1 MSKGSSKVRA
11 ADSQGGYIYIHMY
24 ICSRFKGKK
33 KIFFSLSF
41 FLSGSLVGSVHA
53 GPLCVLQQ
61 QRALWI
67 SVEERRDP
75 APEIQYSRS
84 NSKRKIPTVSL
95 SHNATVAATGFRAY
109 ERYASRQKSTRERAR
124 ERASERERESAR
136 EITGGVREED
146 ELAKKKRTRQ
156 AGKRERRGQRII
168 Y

>member
-1 MSKGSSKVRA
+1 
-11 ADSQGGYIYIHMY
+11 MY
-24 ICSRFKGKK
+24 ICSRFKGEKK
-33 KIFFSLSF
+33 KSF
-41 FLSGSLVGSVHA
+41 FLCPFFFPGLSSDQCTQVLCLYCNNSVHCEFQLKNVVTQHQKFNI
-53 GPLCVLQQ
+53 PDQ
-61 QRALWI
+61 
-67 SVEERRDP
+67 
-75 APEIQYSRS
+75 